1 MPKTIPDMVF
11 FFDPNQP
18 DGGHPAYISVTAR
31 DLNLKESWFR
41 ESIAQ
46 NPDLVILPCEKANL
60 TDEQWF
66 FWKTEFPVKTKKGNT
81 VGKIDVLLLSESGR
95 IGIIETK
102 LAYNPEKRRDVLAQ
116 VLDYAVH
123 LSDMPPESMP
133 DLPVDEGGDAVVGFE
148 DMALHLADGDFLIV
162 VAGDELDE
170 RAVRLSAAILGD
182 HQINPWDLAM
192 VDLSLYQREKDEN
205 GAGYI
210 IIPALRLAH
219 VATPRHIVRVL
230 IEGDYKASKVSI
242 ERPTIPANVQSRKP
256 YGRQSWDIDRFFA
269 ELKSSSQPP
278 EWVHLGEGLYNLT
291 NDYEGLSFSLGTG
304 KNGTITLKRKGQGL
318 IEFYINGKIRF
329 RKRRFK
335 LALGNKIGQQYEEGL
350 AALLSPAFKLSM
362 YPTIKMEAVVP
373 VIDDVLSL
381 IKKVVAEA
389 EKSEP
394 NDA

>member
-1 MPKTIPDMVF
+1 M
-11 FFDPNQP
+11 
-18 DGGHPAYISVTAR
+18 
-31 DLNLKESWFR
+31 
-41 ESIAQ
+41 
-46 NPDLVILPCEKANL
+46 
-60 TDEQWF
+60 
-66 FWKTEFPVKTKKGNT
+66 
-81 VGKIDVLLLSESGR
+81 
-95 IGIIETK
+95 
-102 LAYNPEKRRDVLAQ
+102 
-116 VLDYAVH
+116 
-123 LSDMPPESMP
+123 
-133 DLPVDEGGDAVVGFE
+133 
-148 DMALHLADGDFLIV
+148 
-162 VAGDELDE
+162 
-170 RAVRLSAAILGD
+170 
-182 HQINPWDLAM
+182 
-192 VDLSLYQREKDEN
+192 
-205 GAGYI
+205 
-210 IIPALRLAH
+210 
-219 VATPRHIVRVL
+219 ATPRHIVRVL

-242 ERPTIPANVQSRKP
+242 ERPTIPANAQARKP